1 MSASAFVHL
10 YQPSFLGGKR
20 TKALLQTGFTA
31 PSHPLLPHL
40 QLCLDEVEQ
49 KEVLVGFSGPR
60 RPFKAGQRLHTAY
73 LHFKVVAAARIA
85 TL

>member
-1 MSASAFVHL
+1 MCLGLRPAVPAFL
-10 YQPSFLGGKR
+10 PGGKR

-31 PSHPLLPHL
+31 PSHPLLAHL

>member
-1 MSASAFVHL
+1 MCLGLRPAVPAFL
-10 YQPSFLGGKR
+10 PGGKR

-49 KEVLVGFSGPR
+49 KEDLVGFSGPSKLVKG
-60 RPFKAGQRLHTAY
+60 FTSLAC
-73 LHFKVVAAARIA
+73 LHFKVVAGAGIA